1 MMLQKIT
8 FLFILLFAITVKS
21 QSENYSI
28 KNIEVNNKDSN
39 FGTTF
44 YGDDKVV
51 YASPKKKSY
60 IIRNVWKDNNQPFLD
75 LYVGDIAEDGELIH
89 VKKFS
94 EKLNTRYHEA
104 DVAFTKNKKT
114 VYFSRNNYFEKKL
127 TRDSVGSGLIHLY
140 RAKIKP
146 SGEWFDVEPMPFN
159 NDQYQ
164 TGHPTLSADETVLYF
179 ISDMPG
185 SLGKTDVFKASISK
199 NGTIGEPI
207 NLGPQINTPEREM
220 FASISGNDEL
230 YFSSDG
236 RSDGLGELDVYVTK
250 IRGDKY
256 TEPLNLGTPIN
267 SEKDDF
273 AFILNYET
281 RRGYFSSNR
290 DGGKGDDDI
299 YTFIQEVPIQFE
311 CKQQVTGIVT
321 EQNTGLILPG
331 ATVTL
336 FDIEGIEVNSV
347 IVGVDATFNFEVDC
361 NNSYK
366 IEASKQTYDTDS
378 EEFYTTEGLDINL
391 PLELD
396 KNEFIVERGNCLVKI
411 NPIYFDFDKSYIRPD
426 AVIELDK
433 VVEVMKKYPELIIEG
448 GSHTDSRAT
457 FAYNGALS
465 TRRAE
470 STVQYI
476 INKGIDVRRIS
487 SVGYGEREL
496 VNKCIDGVECS
507 EKEHQFNRRTEFK
520 IVNREEIREKYPFIC
535 TVKVTST
542 EEQIEDGFDIIVDPK
557 NEKERRAAIYNK
569 EFVSEDGKVM
579 IRIKPIYFD
588 LNASLITNK
597 AVQELNE
604 VVKILKKYPQLKIEV
619 GSHTDSRASN
629 KYNEI
634 LSANRAKSTVNYI
647 VSKGIDR
654 SSISAKGY
662 GETQLVNNC
671 SNGVK
676 CTETQ
681 HQLNR
686 RTEFVIVNPEAIK

>member
-1 MMLQKIT
+1 MLQKIT

-199 NGTIGEPI
+199 DGTIGEPI